1 MAFQRFIR
9 DRRAS
14 VVPLFALSII
24 PLTGLVGAAV
34 DYSRAAAARSS
45 MQAALDSTVL
55 AVSKDASTLASG
67 AIQTQAQTIF
77 NAVFNRADVQSV
89 AITTA
94 YTTGNGSQLVITG
107 TGSVKTNFMGLMG
120 FSELTVAASSTAVWG
135 NTRLRVALV
144 LDNTGSMAQSGKI
157 DALKTAS
164 HNLIAQLKNAARVP
178 EDVYVAIVPYSKD
191 VDVKTG
197 DTVPDWVDFTI
208 WDTLNGT
215 CSKPSYTKQSTCT
228 ANSGTWTPKA
238 HSTWNGCVMDRDQ
251 NWDVM
256 NTAPDSSTKFPAE
269 QYGYCASSMLPLT
282 NDWTK
287 LDAKIDAMTPTGS
300 TNNTIGLVWGWQ
312 ALSTTAPL
320 SAPAKDPNYQYQD
333 VIVLLTDG
341 LNTQNRWSGDGSN
354 HSTAVDTR
362 TEKACTNVKAAKITI
377 YTVLVM
383 EGNASLLQTC
393 ATDTNHY
400 FYLTASNQIVTT
412 FDTIGTQ
419 LSKLRLAK

>member
-1 MAFQRFIR
+1 
-9 DRRAS
+9 
-14 VVPLFALSII
+14 
-24 PLTGLVGAAV
+24 
-34 DYSRAAAARSS
+34 

-55 AVSKDASTLASG
+55 ALSKDTATLASG
-67 AIQTQAQTIF
+67 AVQGQAQTIF
-77 NAVFNRADVQSV
+77 NAVYNRTDVQGV
-89 AITTA
+89 TITTA
-94 YTTGNGSQLVITG
+94 YTTSNGSQLVING
-107 TGSVKTNFMGLMG
+107 TGSIKTTFMGLMG
-120 FSELTVAASSTAVWG
+120 FAELTVTASSTAVWG

-144 LDNTGSMAQSGKI
+144 LDNTGSMASSGKM

-164 HNLIAQLKNAARVP
+164 HNLISQLKNAARLP

-191 VDVKTG
+191 VNVKFD

-215 CSKPSYTKQSTCT
+215 CSKSSYTKQSTCT

-251 NWDVM
+251 NWDVT

-269 QYGYCASSMLPLT
+269 QYSNCASSMLSLT

-287 LDAKIDAMTPTGS
+287 LDAKINAMTPTGS

-320 SAPAKDPNYQYQD
+320 SAPAKDPNYEYQD

-341 LNTQNRWSGDGSN
+341 LNTQNRWSGDGSS
-354 HSTAVDTR
+354 HSTAVDAR
-362 TEKACTNVKAAKITI
+362 TEKACANVKAASPSPKDIKI

-383 EGNASLLQTC
+383 DGNASLLQTC
-393 ATDTNHY
+393 ATDSSRY
-400 FYLTASNQIVTT
+400 FYLTAANQIVGT